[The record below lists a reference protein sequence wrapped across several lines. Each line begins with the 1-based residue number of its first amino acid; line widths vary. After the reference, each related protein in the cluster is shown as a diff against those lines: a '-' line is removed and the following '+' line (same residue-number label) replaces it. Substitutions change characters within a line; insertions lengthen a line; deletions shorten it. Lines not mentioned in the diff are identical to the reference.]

1 MDLDS
6 LELSVGD
13 QKFKGVVI
21 AVVLG
26 FSSTIATFIYQASTF
41 MSDLDAQ
48 TEAVAAAQADAT
60 ALAQRFDDLR
70 ENNALRLQDM
80 DKKLATM
87 EQSMSAADAANSHG
101 NLATLGGTL
110 AQIMDKQSQLNEL
123 MNRQAETE
131 KLASETQ
138 LRVEGKLKELQAIE
152 AELSKYQ
159 REVEDIWRAVASLN
173 PLGGE

>member
-1 MDLDS
+1 MDLNE

-13 QKFKGVVI
+13 VKLRGVVI
-21 AVVLG
+21 MIVLG
-26 FSSTIATFIYQASTF
+26 FASTIATFIYQASTF

-48 TEAVAAAQADAT
+48 TEAVAAAQTEAT

-87 EQSMSAADAANSHG
+87 EQSMSAADVANLQG
-101 NLATLGGTL
+101 KLATLGGTL

-159 REVEDIWRAVASLN
+159 REVEDIWRAVDSLN

>member
-1 MDLDS
+1 
-6 LELSVGD
+6 
-13 QKFKGVVI
+13 
-21 AVVLG
+21 
-26 FSSTIATFIYQASTF
+26 
-41 MSDLDAQ
+41 
-48 TEAVAAAQADAT
+48 
-60 ALAQRFDDLR
+60 
-70 ENNALRLQDM
+70 M

-87 EQSMSAADAANSHG
+87 EQSMSAADVANLQG
-101 NLATLGGTL
+101 KLATLGGTL

-159 REVEDIWRAVASLN
+159 REVEDIWRAVDSLN

>member
-1 MDLDS
+1 MDLNE

-13 QKFKGVVI
+13 VKLRGVVI

-26 FSSTIATFIYQASTF
+26 FASTIATFIYQASTF

-87 EQSMSAADAANSHG
+87 EQSMSAADVANLQG
-101 NLATLGGTL
+101 KLATLGGTL

-159 REVEDIWRAVASLN
+159 REVEDIWRAVDSLN
-173 PLGGE
+173 PLGGD

>member
-1 MDLDS
+1 MDLNE

-13 QKFKGVVI
+13 VRLRGVVI

-26 FSSTIATFIYQASTF
+26 FASTIATFIYQASTF

-48 TEAVAAAQADAT
+48 TEAVAVTQADAIS
-60 ALAQRFDDLR
+60 LAQRFNDLR
-70 ENNALRLQDM
+70 ESNAMRLQEM

-87 EQSMSAADAANSHG
+87 EQSMSAADVVNLQG
-101 NLATLGGTL
+101 KLATLGGTL
-110 AQIMDKQSQLNEL
+110 TQIMDKQSQLNEL

-159 REVEDIWRAVASLN
+159 REVEDIWRAVDSLN

>member
-1 MDLDS
+1 
-6 LELSVGD
+6 
-13 QKFKGVVI
+13 
-21 AVVLG
+21 
-26 FSSTIATFIYQASTF
+26 
-41 MSDLDAQ
+41 
-48 TEAVAAAQADAT
+48 
-60 ALAQRFDDLR
+60 
-70 ENNALRLQDM
+70 
-80 DKKLATM
+80 
-87 EQSMSAADAANSHG
+87 MSAADVANLQG
-101 NLATLGGTL
+101 KLATLGGTL

-159 REVEDIWRAVASLN
+159 REVEDIWRAVDSLN

>member
-1 MDLDS
+1 MDLNE

-13 QKFKGVVI
+13 VKLRGVVI
-21 AVVLG
+21 MIVLG
-26 FSSTIATFIYQASTF
+26 FASTIATFIYQASTF

-87 EQSMSAADAANSHG
+87 EQSMSAADVANLQG
-101 NLATLGGTL
+101 KLATLGGTL

-159 REVEDIWRAVASLN
+159 REVEDIWRAVDSLN
-173 PLGGE
+173 PLGGD

>member
-80 DKKLATM
+80 DKLATM
-87 EQSMSAADAANSHG
+87 EQSMSAADVANLQG
-101 NLATLGGTL
+101 KLATLGGTL

-138 LRVEGKLKELQAIE
+138 LRVEAKLKELQAIE

-159 REVEDIWRAVASLN
+159 REVEDIWRAVDSLN

>member
-1 MDLDS
+1 MDLNE

-13 QKFKGVVI
+13 VRLRGVVI

-26 FSSTIATFIYQASTF
+26 FASTIATFIYQASTF

-48 TEAVAAAQADAT
+48 TEAVAVTQADAIS
-60 ALAQRFDDLR
+60 LAQRFNDLR
-70 ENNALRLQDM
+70 ESNAMRLQEM

-87 EQSMSAADAANSHG
+87 EQSMSAADVVNLQG
-101 NLATLGGTL
+101 KLATLGGTL
-110 AQIMDKQSQLNEL
+110 TQIMDKQSQLNEL

>member
-1 MDLDS
+1 MDLNE

-13 QKFKGVVI
+13 VKLRGVVI

-26 FSSTIATFIYQASTF
+26 FASTIATFIYQASTF

-87 EQSMSAADAANSHG
+87 EQSMSAADVANLQG
-101 NLATLGGTL
+101 KLATLGGTL

-159 REVEDIWRAVASLN
+159 REVEDIWRAVDSLN